1 MSTAGATTAV
11 PGSGSGGT
19 TTSVPPIHSEA
30 AVAAYNAA
38 AAEAHA
44 AGADHASA
52 VARATAAA
60 READAEAEAFRVE
73 RRVVI
78 INRLHQILEPF
89 MLRRQ
94 VADVEG
100 KLPGKVAHVVKCAM
114 PPAQAAAYRWVARTG
129 TLRLVRWGVFFF
141 FNFEVEVLL
150 FFSAERKKFELQIY
164 NKFNLTLSLSLCS
177 LSLSLSLSHSPP
189 LLSRHQQDPDAPQRA
204 GGSYAAGSEAAA
216 AAASSSLRAA
226 RTYAPLNNKAMEL
239 RKLCNHYCL
248 SYPHAPDPGWDEV
261 KGSRLPGGAS
271 AATWSASAASS
282 RPSTACW

>member
-1 MSTAGATTAV
+1 MKDRESKLSRDLSQFRSARRLLLTGTPLQNDMRELWSLLNLLLPDVFDNKAEFGSWFVESLAAPVTAGATGAGATAAAAA
-11 PGSGSGGT
+11 PGGGAGAAAAAAAA
-19 TTSVPPIHSEA
+19 PAIHSEV

-44 AGADHASA
+44 AGLDHAAA

-100 KLPGKVAHVVKCAM
+100 KLPAKVAHVVKCAM

-129 TLRLVRWGVFFF
+129 TLRLVSWREGGERERVFFLFFF
-141 FNFEVEVLL
+141 FRV
-150 FFSAERKKFELQIY
+150 FF
-164 NKFNLTLSLSLCS
+164 
-177 LSLSLSLSHSPP
+177 
-189 LLSRHQQDPDAPQRA
+189 
-204 GGSYAAGSEAAA
+204 
-216 AAASSSLRAA
+216 
-226 RTYAPLNNKAMEL
+226 
-239 RKLCNHYCL
+239 
-248 SYPHAPDPGWDEV
+248 
-261 KGSRLPGGAS
+261 
-271 AATWSASAASS
+271 
-282 RPSTACW
+282 